1 MSVLS
6 TPSCTIARLMGELD
20 VATTPALRV
29 GLLNMLLLY
38 RSTVRSAA
46 ETLVLTL
53 TKAPLEIIFPGRVI
67 RAELRA
73 LVALGGPCSI
83 AVFYQDF
90 YGDGPWSRPRIT
102 RSLVRGLSVRPFRT
116 ETSGLPGWPRGSRW
130 NSDCRHHHPQRQL
143 LRDARSPP
151 GDTSSLSSRRSVARC
166 ASEYAVG
173 SVVVTG
179 GEDDD
184 FCLGDYV
191 DEPVLIVDPA

>member
-1 MSVLS
+1 
-6 TPSCTIARLMGELD
+6 MGELD

-90 YGDGPWSRPRIT
+90 YGDGP
-102 RSLVRGLSVRPFRT
+102 
-116 ETSGLPGWPRGSRW
+116 
-130 NSDCRHHHPQRQL
+130 
-143 LRDARSPP
+143 
-151 GDTSSLSSRRSVARC
+151 GDTSSLSLRRSVARR
-166 ASEYAVG
+166 ASGYTVG

-179 GEDDD
+179 GEDDNV
-184 FCLGDYV
+184 CLGDYV
-191 DEPVLIVDPA
+191 DKPVLIVDPA